1 MVSFSYLDSTLLPLL
16 LATTMASPL
25 NACLLLALLFLALAF
40 FHSGGV
46 AWALSSSGGHGA
58 AAIPG
63 PRGVLLAFAGPNPH
77 RALASLAA
85 STRGGTRL
93 MAFSVG
99 LTRFVVA
106 SHPDTAREIL
116 AGAAF
121 ADRPVKEAAAEL
133 MFHRAMG
140 FAPHG
145 GYWRR
150 LRRLASAHALAPGRL
165 AARRRAIGE
174 ETVRRVAAAMA
185 RDGAVGVRRLLH
197 LASLDNVMASV
208 FGVGLGE
215 LGAGAVSELEEMVGQ
230 GYELLGTFNWSDHL
244 PLLRLLDVH
253 GVRRRSRALASRVRV
268 FISKIIEER
277 KTRRDAK
284 YGGGGD
290 GDFVDVLLGL
300 EGEER
305 LEEEDMVA
313 VLWEMI
319 FRGTDTV
326 AILLEWVLARMAL
339 HPDVQSKAQAEID
352 AAAASGDAAALP
364 YLHCVVKEC
373 LRMHP
378 PGPLLSWARLATR
391 DAHLDL
397 GGGGSAT
404 CLVPAGT
411 TAVVN
416 MWAIARDGGLWR
428 DPGAFRPERFLGDG
442 EAAGVGVAGGAGGCD
457 LRLAP
462 ACPGR
467 ALAMATVHLWLAQL
481 LRSFRWVPSGDGG
494 VDMSERLGMSLE
506 MEKPL
511 ICLALSRTSQAVQTI
526 QGMAGSS
533 HIFV

>member
-1 MVSFSYLDSTLLPLL
+1 MVSFSYLDSTFLPLL

-25 NACLLLALLFLALAF
+25 HACLLLALLFVAVAF
-40 FHSGGV
+40 FRPGGV
-46 AWALSSSGGHGA
+46 AWALSGTHGA
-58 AAIPG
+58 ASIPG
-63 PRGVLLAFAGPNPH
+63 PPGVLLAFAGPNPH
-77 RALASLAA
+77 RALASVAA
-85 STRGGTRL
+85 SRGATRL

-106 SHPDTAREIL
+106 GHPDMAREIL
-116 AGAAF
+116 TGAAF
-121 ADRPVKEAAAEL
+121 VDRPVKEAAAEL

-145 GYWRR
+145 EYWRR
-150 LRRLASAHALAPGRL
+150 LRRLASAHAFSPRRISGRL
-165 AARRRAIGE
+165 AECRRAIGE
-174 ETVRRVAAAMA
+174 EMVRRVGLAMA
-185 RDGAVGVRRLLH
+185 RDGVVGVRRLLH

-208 FGVGLGE
+208 FGVSLGE
-215 LGAGAVSELEEMVGQ
+215 LGEGSVSELEKMVKE
-230 GYELLGTFNWSDHL
+230 GYDLLGTFNWGDHV

-268 FISKIIEER
+268 FVKKIIEEH
-277 KTRRDAK
+277 RRGRREK
-284 YGGGGD
+284 NGGGGD
-290 GDFVDVLLGL
+290 DDDDRDFVDVLLGL

-305 LEEEDMVA
+305 MEEDDMIA

-326 AILLEWVLARMAL
+326 AILLEWGLARMAL
-339 HPDVQSKAQAEID
+339 HPDVQDKAQAEID
-352 AAAASGDAAALP
+352 MAAAAADGDAAGLR

-391 DAHLDL
+391 DAHLD
-397 GGGGSAT
+397 GGRA
-404 CLVPAGT
+404 LVPAGT

-416 MWAIARDGGLWR
+416 MWAIARDGGGLWR
-428 DPGAFRPERFLGDG
+428 DGAEFRPERFLAE
-442 EAAGVGVAGGAGGCD
+442 EAADVSVAGCD

-462 ACPGR
+462 FGAGRRACPGR

-481 LRSFRWVPSGDGG
+481 LRSFRWVPSGAG
-494 VDMSERLGMSLE
+494 VDMSERLNMSLE

-511 ICLALSRTSQAVQTI
+511 LCLALPRTSSACTSI
-526 QGMAGSS
+526 
-533 HIFV
+533 

>member
-1 MVSFSYLDSTLLPLL
+1 MVSFSYQDSTFQALL
-16 LATTMASPL
+16 LATTMANPL
-25 NACLLLALLFLALAF
+25 HACLLLVLLFLVLAY
-40 FHSGGV
+40 FHPGGV
-46 AWALSSSGGHGA
+46 AWALSSGCHGA

-63 PRGVLLAFAGPNPH
+63 PPGVLLAFAGPNPH
-77 RALASLAA
+77 RTLAGLAA
-85 STRGGTRL
+85 SRGATRL

-99 LTRFVVA
+99 VTRFVVA

-133 MFHRAMG
+133 MFRRAMG

-145 GYWRR
+145 EYWRR
-150 LRRLASAHALAPGRL
+150 LRRLASAHAFSPRRL
-165 AARRRAIGE
+165 AGRALAERRRAIGE
-174 ETVRRVAAAMA
+174 ETVRLVAFAMA
-185 RDGAVGVRRLLH
+185 RDGVVGVRRPLH

-208 FGVGLGE
+208 FGVSLGKLGE
-215 LGAGAVSELEEMVGQ
+215 GAVSELEEMVKE
-230 GYELLGTFNWSDHL
+230 GYELLGTFNWGDHL

-253 GVRRRSRALASRVRV
+253 GVRRRSRELASRVRLFV
-268 FISKIIEER
+268 TKIIEEHR
-277 KTRRDAK
+277 RRDEK
-284 YGGGGD
+284 NGGGGGCDDD

-352 AAAASGDAAALP
+352 AAAAAADGDAAGLR
-364 YLHCVVKEC
+364 YLHCVIKEC

-391 DAHLDL
+391 DTHLDS
-397 GGGGSAT
+397 GRA
-404 CLVPAGT
+404 LVPAGT

-416 MWAIARDGGLWR
+416 MWAIARDSGLWR
-428 DPGAFRPERFLGDG
+428 DAGEFRPERFLDDGDVSL
-442 EAAGVGVAGGAGGCD
+442 AGCD

-462 ACPGR
+462 FGAGRRACPGR

-481 LRSFRWVPSGDGG
+481 LRSFRWVPSGAG
-494 VDMSERLGMSLE
+494 VDMSERLNMSLE

-511 ICLALSRTSQAVQTI
+511 LCLALPRTS
-526 QGMAGSS
+526 SS
-533 HIFV
+533 

>member
-1 MVSFSYLDSTLLPLL
+1 MVSFYLDSTFLPL

-25 NACLLLALLFLALAF
+25 HACLLLALLFLALAF
-40 FHSGGV
+40 FHPGGV

-85 STRGGTRL
+85 STRGATRL

-99 LTRFVVA
+99 LTQFVVA

-230 GYELLGTFNWSDHL
+230 GYELLGTFNWGDHL

-253 GVRRRSRALASRVRV
+253 GVRRKSRALASRVKV
-268 FISKIIEER
+268 FVSKIIEEH

-284 YGGGGD
+284 YGGCDGD

-352 AAAASGDAAALP
+352 AAAVSGDAAALP

-397 GGGGSAT
+397 GADAGGRAA
-404 CLVPAGT
+404 LVPAGT

-428 DPGAFRPERFLGDG
+428 DPGVFRPERFLGDG
-442 EAAGVGVAGGAGGCD
+442 EAAGVGVAGGAGGYD

-462 ACPGR
+462 FGAGRRACPGR

-481 LRSFRWVPSGDGG
+481 LRSFRWVPSGDRG

-511 ICLALSRTSQAVQTI
+511 ICLALPRTSST
-526 QGMAGSS
+526 
-533 HIFV
+533 

>member
-1 MVSFSYLDSTLLPLL
+1 MANPLH
-16 LATTMASPL
+16 
-25 NACLLLALLFLALAF
+25 ACLLLALLFLALAF
-40 FHSGGV
+40 FHPGGV

-63 PRGVLLAFAGPNPH
+63 PPGVLLAFAGPNPH
-77 RALASLAA
+77 RTLARLAA
-85 STRGGTRL
+85 SRGATRL

-133 MFHRAMG
+133 MFRRAIG
-140 FAPHG
+140 FAPNG
-145 GYWRR
+145 EYWRR
-150 LRRLASAHALAPGRL
+150 LRRLASAHAFGP
-165 AARRRAIGE
+165 RR
-174 ETVRRVAAAMA
+174 
-185 RDGAVGVRRLLH
+185 RRLLQ

-215 LGAGAVSELEEMVGQ
+215 LGEGAVSELEEMVKQ
-230 GYELLGTFNWSDHL
+230 GYELLGTFNWGDHV

-268 FISKIIEER
+268 FVSKIIEEHKR
-277 KTRRDAK
+277 RRDAK
-284 YGGGGD
+284 YGGGGGDDDGD

-339 HPDVQSKAQAEID
+339 HPDIQSKAQAEID
-352 AAAASGDAAALP
+352 AAAAAANGDAAGLP

-391 DAHLDL
+391 DAHLDHL
-397 GGGGSAT
+397 DGGRAMV
-404 CLVPAGT
+404 VPAGT

-428 DPGAFRPERFLGDG
+428 DPGVFRPERFLD
-442 EAAGVGVAGGAGGCD
+442 EAADVGVGAGCD

-462 ACPGR
+462 FGAGRRACPGR
-467 ALAMATVHLWLAQL
+467 ALAMATIHLWLAQL

-494 VDMSERLGMSLE
+494 VDMSERLNMSLE

-511 ICLALSRTSQAVQTI
+511 ICLALPRT
-526 QGMAGSS
+526 
-533 HIFV
+533 